1 MLLQCMQKTQEKQA
15 VLIHGTADIQK
26 GDQSWFT
33 LTSLAKTEMKWLSTM
48 LQIASNR
55 SSKTD
60 ADQNVEKD
68 AVDEK
73 VVH

>member
-33 LTSLAKTEMKWLSTM
+33 LTSLTKTEMKWLSTM
-48 LQIASNR
+48 L
-55 SSKTD
+55 
-60 ADQNVEKD
+60 
-68 AVDEK
+68 
-73 VVH
+73 